1 MSQLSFFDSPREEVA
16 PRSPNLEFIR
26 KHLNA
31 VLRLMRNAEHLP
43 WSAAEAKNWQKQFPE
58 LTKLLPE
65 DEAERYRSQFE
76 QEWERLKAA

>member
-43 WSAAEAKNWQKQFPE
+43 
-58 LTKLLPE
+58 
-65 DEAERYRSQFE
+65 
-76 QEWERLKAA
+76 